1 MARVIMLEREPLTL
15 AECPCVV
22 APQSGPM
29 PRLLIE
35 KGPDRGKS
43 LELKI
48 GDQVVVGRDVAANLQ
63 LSDVMCSRK
72 HFLIASKGSVFGLK
86 DLGSANGTQVN
97 GKTADGPVK
106 LANGDMIQCGETM
119 LSWLADEADS
129 KQGGLIGQQVGGY
142 RIEQRLGRGA
152 MGTVYK
158 AIQLSLGRVVALK
171 VLSPDLVKDAKFCEM
186 FLKEARAA
194 GALNHPNIIQ
204 VYDVGEEKG
213 QYYFSMEF
221 ASKGSVLDQ
230 LNSAKRIE
238 LPRAVVIIKDA
249 CRALDYGERKSLVHR
264 DIKPDNLMVME
275 DEAVKLGDL
284 GLAMS
289 AQELQGE
296 QAGVFGTPHYIA
308 PEQAMGKPID
318 HRADIYALGATFYRI
333 LCGQTLFTGQTVKE
347 ILKKQ
352 VRDPHPPITTHLPDC
367 PPAIVTIID
376 KMLAKNP
383 AERYQHA
390 SDVLNDLENWQSLA
404 QKRGQTEASVF
415 AKPVKGPSAE
425 MQEQLVASA
434 QKRNLMLAAIAAV
447 VGVAALAIILW
458 VFAFDTG
465 NGAASNSNSPIAGT
479 NTNAPPANTPPANT
493 LSDAQKNADIR
504 LNRVMILADERAR
517 NLEYQKAI
525 EMLEQAVKEN
535 PDSTLIGEARKM
547 IELYKTKVTEDT
559 DQVNALREEWSK
571 TQRDKAD
578 KMEQWKFQEAESI
591 LKAFLD
597 KHEKDEQPARRK
609 IYEEAHEYW
618 FVQYWKDVDAQL
630 TRLGQTVAKK
640 TTEAAPET
648 DPVKRVE
655 ILEEAVKLAQGPHD
669 ACDHEKSRK
678 YIKDKILDAAVKN
691 RDLAKKGLED
701 ETKRKLEKALA
712 DTEQAILDL
721 CAQVSADIARGDFKS
736 PTTRLETFEKSNATF
751 NQYKSNPA
759 FAGCLETLRLRREQ
773 TRHEVQALIALGAGA
788 RALLPSTTWQGEQL
802 KQKPWPKAAET
813 LFGAKDARIRLDV
826 KNQADEAQWTLV
838 VFAGATKKEWTAAD
852 LGPGREKDISGLA
865 CAIAHLIAIDDR
877 LRQAVLAPCNGTKG
891 DAPVVAGIFAW
902 FAELGA
908 SHEFFAAMD
917 SCFSA
922 LPASDAG
929 FAPMREYMAYALK
942 MQARFELDNGNLA
955 RADELD
961 KRFNSEE
968 FKGTR
973 ARQGK

>member
-1 MARVIMLEREPLTL
+1 
-15 AECPCVV
+15 
-22 APQSGPM
+22 M

-97 GKTADGPVK
+97 GKTAEGPVK
-106 LANGDMIQCGETM
+106 LAAGDMIQCGETL
-119 LSWLADEADS
+119 LSWLAEEGDS

-142 RIEQRLGRGA
+142 RIEMRLGRGA

-333 LCGQTLFTGQTVKE
+333 LSGQTLFSGQTVKE

-352 VRDPHPPITTHLPDC
+352 VRDPHPPITTHIPDC

-404 QKRGQTEASVF
+404 SKRGQTEAAVF
-415 AKPVKGPSAE
+415 AKPIKGPSAE
-425 MQEQLVASA
+425 MQEQMVVSA
-434 QKRNLMLAAIAAV
+434 QKRNLMLATIAAV
-447 VGVAALAIILW
+447 VGVAALLIMLW
-458 VFAFDTG
+458 VFVFDTG
-465 NGAASNSNSPIAGT
+465 GGAATNTNTSTAGT
-479 NTNAPPANTPPANT
+479 NTNSSTAPANNTPANSLT
-493 LSDAQKNADIR
+493 QAQQNADIR
-504 LNRVMILADERAR
+504 LNRVIILAEDRAR
-517 NLEYQKAI
+517 NQMYAEAI
-525 EMLEQAVKEN
+525 EMLEKAIKEN
-535 PDSTLIGEARKM
+535 PDSTLIGQARKY
-547 IELYKTKVTEDT
+547 IEQYKSKVGEDT
-559 DQVNALREEWSK
+559 DNLNAMREEWSK
-571 TQRDKAD
+571 AQRDKAE
-578 KMEQWKFQEAESI
+578 KMEAWKFQEAYTI
-591 LKAFLD
+591 LKAFVD
-597 KHEKDEQPARRK
+597 KYAKEEQPARKK
-609 IYEEAHEYW
+609 IRDDAEEY
-618 FVQYWKDVDAQL
+618 FVIQYWKDVDAQI
-630 TRLGQTVAKK
+630 AKLSQDVTK
-640 TTEAAPET
+640 KANEAAMEP
-648 DPVKRVE
+648 DPAKRVE
-655 ILEEAVKLAQGPHD
+655 
-669 ACDHEKSRK
+669 
-678 YIKDKILDAAVKN
+678 ILDAAVKLAQDPTDACDHEGSRKKLKDILDRVTKT
-691 RDLAKKGLED
+691 RDAAKQGIVD
-701 ETKRKLEKALA
+701 ETKRKLEQALA
-712 DTEQAILDL
+712 NTKQAVLDL
-721 CAQVSADIARGDFKS
+721 CAQINGDITRGDFAS
-736 PTTRLETFEKSNATF
+736 PKERLDRFEKENATYV
-751 NQYKSNPA
+751 QYKADPN
-759 FAGCLETLRLRREQ
+759 FASLVEMVRLRREQ
-773 TRHEVQALIALGAGA
+773 TRHELEALIALGSGA
-788 RALLPSTTWQGEQL
+788 RAILPTTTKMADLL
-802 KQKPWPKAAET
+802 KQRPWPKAAET
-813 LFGAKDARIRLDV
+813 LLGAKDARIRLDV
-826 KNQADEAQWTLV
+826 KGQADQAQWTLV
-838 VFAGATKKEWTAAD
+838 VFVGASKKEWTATD
-852 LGPGREKDISGLA
+852 LAPGREHDINGLA
-865 CAIAHLIAIDDR
+865 CALMHLITIDDG
-877 LRQAVLAPCNGTKG
+877 LRQSMLAPCNGTKG
-891 DAPVVAGIFAW
+891 DAPIIAGLFAW
-902 FAELGA
+902 LAELGA
-908 SHEFFAAMD
+908 TYEFYPAMEACFAAMP
-917 SCFSA
+917 S
-922 LPASDAG
+922 SDAG
-929 FAPMREYMAYALK
+929 YASMREYMAYAVK
-942 MQARFELDNGNLA
+942 MQARAELDKGNLKRAEELDN
-955 RADELD
+955 
-961 KRFNSEE
+961 RFKSDE

-973 ARQGK
+973 ARTAQ

>member
-1 MARVIMLEREPLTL
+1 
-15 AECPCVV
+15 
-22 APQSGPM
+22 M

-43 LELKI
+43 LTLKV

-72 HFLIASKGSVFGLK
+72 HFLVASKGSVFGLK

-106 LANGDMIQCGETM
+106 LSNGDMIQCGETM
-119 LSWLADEADS
+119 LSWLEDEGET
-129 KQGGLIGQQVGGY
+129 KQGGLIGQQIGGY

-221 ASKGSVLDQ
+221 AAKGSVLDQ

-318 HRADIYALGATFYRI
+318 HRADIYALGASFYRI
-333 LCGQTLFTGQTVKE
+333 LSGQTLFTGQTVKE

-352 VRDPHPPITTHLPDC
+352 VRDPHPPLTTHLPDC

-390 SDVLNDLENWQSLA
+390 SDVLNDLDNWQSLA
-404 QKRGQTEASVF
+404 SRKGKTEAAVF

-425 MQEQLVASA
+425 VQEQIVASA

-447 VGVAALAIILW
+447 VGVAALLIMLWVFVFNGGSTNTAANNTVAVNNTANTTGPANNAPANNLTPEQQAANQRVNRAIIL
-458 VFAFDTG
+458 AED
-465 NGAASNSNSPIAGT
+465 
-479 NTNAPPANTPPANT
+479 
-493 LSDAQKNADIR
+493 
-504 LNRVMILADERAR
+504 RAR
-517 NLEYQKAI
+517 NLMYADAI
-525 EMLEQAVKEN
+525 SILEQAVKEN
-535 PDSTLIGEARKM
+535 PDSTLIGEAKKL
-547 IELYKTKVTEDT
+547 IDLYKTKVGEDT
-559 DQVNALREEWSK
+559 DKVNAMREEWSQ

-578 KMEQWKFQEAESI
+578 KMEKWKFMEAETI
-591 LKAFLD
+591 LKAFID
-597 KHEKDEQPARRK
+597 KYAKDEQPARKK
-609 IYEEAHEYW
+609 IYDEAYDYW
-618 FVQYWKDVDAQL
+618 YVQFEKDIEAQIAKL
-630 TRLGQTVAKK
+630 SQEVAKK
-640 TTEAAPET
+640 GSEAAVEQDT
-648 DPVKRVE
+648 QKRLE
-655 ILEEAVKLAQGPHD
+655 ILEEAVKIAQGPHD
-669 ACDHEKSRK
+669 ACDHEKWRK
-678 YIKDKILDAAVKN
+678 IIKEKSVDGIVKS
-691 RDLAKKGLED
+691 RDLAKQGVADAE
-701 ETKRKLEKALA
+701 KRKLEKAFS
-712 DTEQAILDL
+712 DTEAALVTL
-721 CAQVSADIARGDFKS
+721 CEQVSADIVRGDFES
-736 PTTRLETFEKSNATF
+736 PLARMDRFEKENATYL
-751 NQYKSNPA
+751 QYRA
-759 FAGCLETLRLRREQ
+759 HATFAPLVAMLKLRRDQ
-773 TRHEVQALIALGAGA
+773 TRHELDALTALGAGA
-788 RALLPSTTWQGEQL
+788 RALLPTTTRQADLL

-813 LFGAKDARIRLDV
+813 LLGGKDARIRLDV
-826 KNQADEAQWTLV
+826 KSGVSNAQWTLS
-838 VFAGATKKEWTAAD
+838 VFAGASKKEWAATD
-852 LGPGREKDISGLA
+852 FGAGKDRDMAGLA
-865 CAIAHLIAIDDR
+865 CALAHLIAIDDN

-891 DAPVVAGIFAW
+891 DAPIVAGIFAW
-902 FAELGA
+902 LAEQGA
-908 SHEFFAAMD
+908 TYEFFPAME
-917 SCFSA
+917 SCFAA
-922 LPASDAG
+922 LPTSDAG
-929 FAPMREYMAYALK
+929 HAPMREYMAYALK
-942 MQARFELDNGNLA
+942 MQARAELDKGNVA
-955 RADELD
+955 RADELN
-961 KRFNSEE
+961 KRFNSDE

-973 ARQGK
+973 ARLGK

>member
-1 MARVIMLEREPLTL
+1 
-15 AECPCVV
+15 
-22 APQSGPM
+22 M

-43 LELKI
+43 LTLKV
-48 GDQVVVGRDVAANLQ
+48 GDQIVVGRDVAANLQ

-97 GKTADGPVK
+97 GRTADGPVK
-106 LANGDMIQCGETM
+106 LANGDMIQCGETL
-119 LSWLADEADS
+119 LSWLEDEGES
-129 KQGGLIGQQVGGY
+129 KQGGLIGQQIGGY

-158 AIQLSLGRVVALK
+158 AIQLSLGRTVALK

-221 ASKGSVLDQ
+221 AAKGSVLDQ
-230 LNSAKRIE
+230 LNSQKRIE

-249 CRALDYGERKSLVHR
+249 CRALDYAERKALVHR

-376 KMLAKNP
+376 KMLTKNP

-404 QKRGQTEASVF
+404 ARKGKTEGLAFS
-415 AKPVKGPSAE
+415 KPVKGPSADI
-425 MQEQLVASA
+425 QEQMVASA
-434 QKRNLMLAAIAAV
+434 QRRNLALAAIAAV
-447 VGVAALAIILW
+447 VGVAALAIMLW
-458 VFAFDTG
+458 VFVFNDGGQNTVA
-465 NGAASNSNSPIAGT
+465 NNNAPPNLPT
-479 NTNAPPANTPPANT
+479 NTAPANNAPPANNLTPAQQAAN
-493 LSDAQKNADIR
+493 QR
-504 LNRVMILADERAR
+504 VNRAIILAQDRA
-517 NLEYQKAI
+517 NSQQYQEAI
-525 EMLEQAVKEN
+525 DMLDKAVKEN
-535 PDSTLIGEARKM
+535 PDSTLIGEARKL
-547 IELYKTKVTEDT
+547 IELYKTKVGEDL
-559 DQVNALREEWSK
+559 DKVNAMREEWA
-571 TQRDKAD
+571 QALRDKAA
-578 KMEQWKFQEAESI
+578 KMELWKFTEAEAI
-591 LKAFLD
+591 LKAFVA
-597 KHEKDEQPARRK
+597 KYAKDEQPARKK
-609 IYEEAHEYW
+609 IHDDAEMYTVADFPKEL
-618 FVQYWKDVDAQL
+618 DAQVSKL
-630 TRLGQTVAKK
+630 SQDVTRKAS
-640 TTEAAPET
+640 EAALEQ
-648 DPVKRVE
+648 DLSKRLDL
-655 ILEEAVKLAQGPHD
+655 LEQAVKMAQDAYD

-678 YIKDKILDAAVKN
+678 QLKQILDNVIKTRDAAKQGIVE
-691 RDLAKKGLED
+691 AE
-701 ETKRKLEKALA
+701 KRRLEKAFA
-712 DTEQAILDL
+712 DTEAAVLAL
-721 CAQVSADIARGDFKS
+721 CEQITADIVRGDFKS
-736 PTTRLETFEKSNATF
+736 PFERLDRFEKEDATF
-751 NQYKSNPA
+751 LQFRTHER
-759 FAGCLETLRLRREQ
+759 FASILTTLKLRREQ
-773 TRHEVQALIALGAGA
+773 TRHELDALAALGAGP
-788 RALLPSTTWQGEQL
+788 RSLLPSTQKQADLL
-802 KQKPWPKAAET
+802 KQKPWPKAAES
-813 LFGAKDARIRLDV
+813 LFGSKDARFRLDV
-826 KNQADEAQWTLV
+826 KSQPDTAQWSLT
-838 VFAGATKKEWTAAD
+838 VFVGAERKEWGPAD
-852 LGPGREKDISGLA
+852 IGPGRSKDLNGLA
-865 CAIAHLIAIDDR
+865 CALAHLIALDDT
-877 LRQAVLAPCNGTKG
+877 LRQGVLAPRSGTKG

-902 FAELGA
+902 LAEQGA
-908 SHEFFAAMD
+908 TYEFYPAMESCFAAM
-917 SCFSA
+917 
-922 LPASDAG
+922 PTSDASY
-929 FAPMREYMAYALK
+929 ATMREYMAFAVK
-942 MQARFELDNGNLA
+942 MQARAELDKGNTA
-955 RADELD
+955 RADELN
-961 KRFNSEE
+961 KRFESDE

-973 ARQGK
+973 ARQGR

>member
-1 MARVIMLEREPLTL
+1 
-15 AECPCVV
+15 
-22 APQSGPM
+22 M

-97 GKTADGPVK
+97 GKTAEGPIK
-106 LANGDMIQCGETM
+106 LSAGDMIQCGETL
-119 LSWLADEADS
+119 LSWLSEENDS
-129 KQGGLIGQQVGGY
+129 RQGGLIGQQVGGY

-390 SDVLNDLENWQSLA
+390 SDVLNDLDNWQSLA
-404 QKRGQTEASVF
+404 AKRGQTEASVF
-415 AKPVKGPSAE
+415 AKPVKGPSVE

-434 QKRNLMLAAIAAV
+434 QKRNLMLATIAAV
-447 VGVAALAIILW
+447 VGVAALMIMIW
-458 VFAFDTG
+458 VFMFDAGSAQANNTG
-465 NGAASNSNSPIAGT
+465 VSTTNTGT
-479 NTNAPPANTPPANT
+479 NTTPVSNTPANT
-493 LSDAQKNADIR
+493 LSEAQKNADVR
-504 LNRVMILADERAR
+504 LNRVMILAQDRA
-517 NLEYQKAI
+517 NSQQYNEAIDMLEKAI
-525 EMLEQAVKEN
+525 KEN
-535 PDSTLIGEARKM
+535 PDSTLVGDARKL

-559 DQVNALREEWSK
+559 DQINALREEWSRA
-571 TQRDKAD
+571 QRDKAE
-578 KMEQWKFQEAESI
+578 KMEQWKFQEAETI

-597 KHEKDEQPARRK
+597 KHEKDEQPARKK
-609 IYEEAHEYW
+609 IYDDAYEYW
-618 FVQYWKDVDAQL
+618 FVQYWKDVEAQIAK
-630 TRLGQTVAKK
+630 LGQAVSKK

-648 DPVKRVE
+648 DPLKRVE

-701 ETKRKLEKALA
+701 KARLELEKALT
-712 DTEQAILDL
+712 DTQQAIVDL
-721 CAQVSADIARGDFKS
+721 CAQISSDIARGDFKS
-736 PTTRLETFEKSNATF
+736 PATRLDTFEKSNALF
-751 NQYKSNPA
+751 NQYKANA
-759 FAGCLETLRLRREQ
+759 RFTGCVETLRLRREQ
-773 TRHEVQALIALGAGA
+773 TRHEVEALIALGAGA
-788 RALLPSTTWQGEQL
+788 RALLPSTTWQSDQL
-802 KQKPWPKAAET
+802 KQKPWPKAAEA

-826 KNQADEAQWTLV
+826 KSQADEAQWTLV

-852 LGPGREKDISGLA
+852 LGPGREKDINGLA
-865 CAIAHLIAIDDR
+865 CALAHLIAIDDR

-891 DAPVVAGIFAW
+891 DAPIVAGIFAW
-902 FAELGA
+902 LAELGA
-908 SHEFFAAMD
+908 SYEFFPAME
-917 SCFSA
+917 SCFAA

-929 FAPMREYMAYALK
+929 YAPMREYMAYALK
-942 MQARFELDNGNLA
+942 MQARYELDKGNFA

-961 KRFNSEE
+961 KRFNSDE